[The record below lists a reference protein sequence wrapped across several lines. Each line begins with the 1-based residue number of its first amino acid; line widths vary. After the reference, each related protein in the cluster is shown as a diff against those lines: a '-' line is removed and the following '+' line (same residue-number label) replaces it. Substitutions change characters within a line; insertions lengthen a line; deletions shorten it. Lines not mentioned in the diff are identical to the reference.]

1 MESTILFDGG
11 CMIDDNFN
19 DPMNEVLA
27 DNLVEVIATMNEE
40 QREKFVNTFVSKWPK
55 LASQLSFNIDV
66 NLQEVMSVN

>member
-1 MESTILFDGG
+1 
-11 CMIDDNFN
+11 MIDDNFN

-66 NLQEVMSVN
+66 NLQEIVSVN